1 MHTRG
6 KSFRYDVTYPDGRQ
20 ETLLD
25 VPAYDFNWQT
35 TYVLKE
41 PKLMPKGTKLVCT
54 AAWDN
59 SEKNLSNPDPTVT
72 VSWGEQT
79 FEEMMIGFYVATYP
93 KDQVPDLPSG
103 GSFGAPP
110 EPEDIFKALDQNGDG
125 KLVQEEMPERMAQR
139 FKLID
144 MNKDGGV
151 TLDELT
157 TIMKMFS
164 GGPPGGRR
172 Q

>member
-1 MHTRG
+1 
-6 KSFRYDVTYPDGRQ
+6 
-20 ETLLD
+20 
-25 VPAYDFNWQT
+25 
-35 TYVLKE
+35 
-41 PKLMPKGTKLVCT
+41 
-54 AAWDN
+54 
-59 SEKNLSNPDPTVT
+59 
-72 VSWGEQT
+72 
-79 FEEMMIGFYVATYP
+79 
-93 KDQVPDLPSG
+93 
-103 GSFGAPP
+103 
-110 EPEDIFKALDQNGDG
+110 
-125 KLVQEEMPERMAQR
+125 MPERMAQR